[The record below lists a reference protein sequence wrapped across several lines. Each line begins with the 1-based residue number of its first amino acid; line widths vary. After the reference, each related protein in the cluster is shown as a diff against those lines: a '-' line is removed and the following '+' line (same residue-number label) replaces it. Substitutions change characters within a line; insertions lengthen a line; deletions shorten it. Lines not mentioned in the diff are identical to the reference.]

1 LRAAIRKEEGSFMHH
16 NGLGLALKREGDIVG
31 AEKELQ
37 RAVELGPD
45 QVGPAANL
53 GSLYLLEGRWNEAI
67 EVLERAIGRDPGS
80 LEARVNLVV
89 ALGRL
94 GRIDDA
100 RDRFDEGIRGGVRT
114 PSLYNAMAFAFQ
126 LGGRPKDAARLLKIS
141 LGLDPSQPDALNL
154 LHQVEPRGSAG
165 QAGQ

>member
-1 LRAAIRKEEGSFMHH
+1 MHH
-16 NGLGLALKREGDIVG
+16 NWLGLALKREGDIAG

-53 GSLYLLEGRWNEAI
+53 GSLYLLEGRWNDAI
-67 EVLERAIGRDPGS
+67 EVLERAIARDPGS
-80 LEARVNLVV
+80 LETRVNLVV

-94 GRIDDA
+94 GRIDQA

-114 PSLYNAMAFAFQ
+114 PSLYNAMAFAYQ
-126 LGGRPKDAARLLKIS
+126 LGGHPQDAARLLKIS
-141 LGLDPSQPDALNL
+141 LGLDPRQPDALNL